1 MSAMRTSGMTQGF
14 AIVGY
19 GKLGGKEL
27 GYGSDL
33 DIIFL
38 HDGNLGV
45 APSGTGSNTEEQ
57 APRIAQRVIT
67 WVTSHTAA
75 GVLYDMDLR
84 LRPDGAKGV
93 MVSSLRG
100 FENYQRTRAWTWEHQ
115 ALTRARFCAGDAEL
129 GARFE
134 KVKDDLLAMP
144 RDAAK
149 LLGDIVAMR
158 SKMRAEQKRDAKEL
172 KHIEGGVIDLEFCV
186 QALVLLHGPAHPRLR
201 ENKGNHA
208 LLQRAGE
215 LGLIDPAL
223 AAEAGAAYITFRRRL
238 HEAAL
243 NDEER
248 VIVEGDDLAAERAAV
263 RRLWSVV
270 L

>member
-1 MSAMRTSGMTQGF
+1 MTPGF
-14 AIVGY
+14 IIVGY

-33 DIIFL
+33 DIVFL
-38 HDGNLGV
+38 HDGELSAEHG
-45 APSGTGSNTEEQ
+45 PK
-57 APRIAQRVIT
+57 IAQRVVTWIT
-67 WVTSHTAA
+67 SLTPA
-75 GVLYDMDLR
+75 GVLYETDLR

-93 MVSSLRG
+93 MVSSLAG
-100 FENYQRTRAWTWEHQ
+100 FANYQRTRAWTWEHQ
-115 ALTRARFCAGDAEL
+115 ALTRARFCAGDPEL

-134 KVKDDLLAMP
+134 KLKDEILATP
-144 RDAAK
+144 VDRDKVLA
-149 LLGDIVAMR
+149 DIRTMR
-158 SKMRAEQKRDAKEL
+158 AKMRVEQKKDANEL

-186 QALVLLHGPAHPRLR
+186 QALVLLHGPQHAVLR

-208 LLQRAGE
+208 LLQRSGE

-223 AAEAGAAYITFRRRL
+223 AADAGRAYLEYRRRI
-238 HEAAL
+238 HQAAL

-248 VIVEGDDLAAERAAV
+248 VIVAADDLVAERDAV